1 MQHTLITPQSP
12 GEQLA
17 ALAAGALDMA
27 TRQQTGNIG
36 SVTIPTANGTKL
48 IAGEA
53 AGLQGIA
60 PWVGDTT
67 PPGIP
72 TGIGVDSAAGMIL
85 VSWDGSLQGGI
96 PADFDH
102 VQILVDGAEA
112 GQLRVR
118 GTATLGPY
126 EADSVH
132 QVTARAWDDAHAEDG
147 SPAPNWSDPTKPVS
161 VTVKSVVDA
170 DEIKEA
176 QDKAQQA
183 INEVAGVRQTASNAS
198 KAAADAG
205 KAAADAGSTA
215 SQAKSIADGLS
226 GSVGTAVSTANSA
239 AASAKQASK
248 DAGDAK
254 QKASE
259 AASSASTAVSQSA
272 AASSKADTALSRGVE
287 LVRNP
292 AFDPALGDLD
302 GFGLSMGASG
312 APAKPPLPYATYG
325 ALTQRDYFSS
335 WRFPLDKGR
344 RYRFGF
350 WAICDGKGREDLR
363 IGWRY
368 VNPNT
373 HWDQAVTVTQ
383 EEASSWVWRE
393 AVVGTPDQWTDTDH
407 SLSVWLN
414 IAGYGDQ
421 ATGWWITGLTVRDVT
436 DSQAAKDQAARAQT
450 TADGKNRI
458 IAAASEPVHGGLA
471 LGDLWMP
478 LDKANNVVGI
488 QVWNG
493 KAFVD
498 YVLLAQEVLVAG
510 SVGTICL
517 ADGAVV
523 ADKVTASEALLEK
536 LLVRKIKA
544 DEIDVGMLT
553 AAIVKS
559 GLFSTPDGLVG
570 FDSSGFWAKGKDG
583 NYIFRAS
590 GDGVQAT
597 GGFQT
602 AASGDRIQ
610 LSQILFKGS
619 TIGGLQGIGDD
630 PETPY
635 WLIWGDHDEDGIAS
649 RLMMGTSTQQ
659 SEICVFRDDK
669 GRNNVSLTANSVG
682 ISGFDST
689 EVESDDVRLTGHKSI
704 RLDADAIWVRG
715 VRLPVSGIASG
726 GYSHHQGAWEI
737 SFKQASSRYGDLSF
751 TTGGNPSSANGV
763 QGLRIPCTG
772 YWLVSGAVNC
782 TGTGNEAA
790 IGLGIYD
797 PTSGS
802 LNTFWDGFI
811 IDFTT
816 SPNTWVTQAVPSTV
830 EYLQAGDVVMW
841 RSASSLQVG
850 GGANYLIATLLPF

>member
-1 MQHTLITPQSP
+1 MAFHPDITPRSREDTAA
-12 GEQLA
+12 GLAQLA
-17 ALAAGALDMA
+17 LSKAKK
-27 TRQQTGNIG
+27 QQTRKSG
-36 SVTIPTANGTKL
+36 SATWHNDNGTKT
-48 IAGEA
+48 IIGPDAGIS
-53 AGLQGIA
+53 GIA

-67 PPGIP
+67 PPGMP
-72 TGIGVDSAAGMIL
+72 AGVGVDSAAGMIL
-85 VSWDGSLQGGI
+85 VSWDGTLKGGI

-102 VQILVDGAEA
+102 VQILVDGVEA

-132 QVTARAWDDAHAEDG
+132 QVTARAWDDAHAEGG
-147 SPAPNWSDPTKPVS
+147 SPAPNGSGTTEPVS

-170 DEIKEA
+170 SEIQAA

-183 INEVAGVRQTASNAS
+183 INEIAGVKQTASSAS
-198 KAAADAG
+198 QAAADAG
-205 KAAADAGSTA
+205 KAAASAGSTA
-215 SQAKSIADGLS
+215 SQAKTIADGLS

-254 QKASE
+254 QKASQ
-259 AASSASTAVSQSA
+259 AASSATTAVSQSA
-272 AASSKADTALSRGVE
+272 AASNKADAALSRGVE

-292 AFDPALGDLD
+292 AFDPAWGDLD
-302 GFGLSMGASG
+302 GFGLSMGTSG

-350 WAICDGKGREDLR
+350 WCICDGKNREDLR

-421 ATGWWITGLTVRDVT
+421 AKGWWITGLTVRDVT
-436 DSQAAKDQAARAQT
+436 DSQDAKEQAARAQT

-458 IAAASEPVHGGLA
+458 IAAASEPSHGGLA
-471 LGDLWMP
+471 LGDLWMQ
-478 LDKANNVVGI
+478 LDKSSNVVGI

-498 YVLLAQEVLVAG
+498 YVLLAQQVLVAG
-510 SVGTICL
+510 SVDTICL
-517 ADGAVV
+517 ADGAIT
-523 ADKVTASEALLEK
+523 ASKVTASEALLEK

-544 DEIDVGMLT
+544 DEIDVGSLT

-559 GLFSTPDGLVG
+559 DLFATPDGLVG
-570 FDSSGFWAKGKDG
+570 FNPSGFWAKGKDG
-583 NYIFRAS
+583 KYLFRAS
-590 GDGVQAT
+590 GDGVQAV

-602 AASGDRIQ
+602 ALEGDRIQ
-610 LSQILFKGS
+610 LSQTLIQGS
-619 TIGGLQGIGDD
+619 NTGGLQGIGDD
-630 PETPY
+630 PTHPY
-635 WLIWGDHDEDGIAS
+635 WLIWGDHTGSSS
-649 RLMMGTSTQQ
+649 RLMMGTSPQQ
-659 SEICVFRDDK
+659 PEFQVSADSK
-669 GRNNVSLTANSVG
+669 GNHAVVTSSHVSLSAHSLL
-682 ISGFDST
+682 
-689 EVESDDVRLTGHKSI
+689 DVTGPRI
-704 RLDADAIWVRG
+704 
-715 VRLPVSGIASG
+715 
-726 GYSHHQGAWEI
+726 
-737 SFKQASSRYGDLSF
+737 
-751 TTGGNPSSANGV
+751 TV
-763 QGLRIPCTG
+763 QGLPADYRD
-772 YWLVSGAVNC
+772 
-782 TGTGNEAA
+782 
-790 IGLGIYD
+790 YD
-797 PTSGS
+797 PAYYLGWWGNWQDYNHATRLYKRGGVIFLE
-802 LNTFWDGFI
+802 LNIKYIPGLIPANQTI
-811 IDFTT
+811 
-816 SPNTWVTQAVPSTV
+816 PAV
-830 EYLQAGDVVMW
+830 LM
-841 RSASSLQVG
+841 ASSIMPDHSLDVLAYGTSYAVG
-850 GGANYLIATLLPF
+850 RFHVFGPGEGQPQGTISIGTRDTSANFFSGQMCWAAS

>member
-36 SVTIPTANGTKL
+36 SVTIPTAGGTKL
-48 IAGEA
+48 IAGEM
-53 AGLQGIA
+53 AGEQGIA

-67 PPGIP
+67 PPGMP

-85 VSWDGSLQGGI
+85 VSWDGTLQGGI

-102 VQILVDGAEA
+102 VQVLVDGTEA

-132 QVTARAWDDAHAEDG
+132 QVTARAWDDAHGEDG
-147 SPAPNWSDPTKPVS
+147 SPAPNGSEPTKPVS
-161 VTVKSVVDA
+161 VTVKSVVGA

-183 INEVAGVRQTASNAS
+183 INQIAGVQQTAAS
-198 KAAADAG
+198 ASQAAADAG
-205 KAAADAGSTA
+205 KAAASAGSTA
-215 SQAKSIADGLS
+215 SQAKTIADGLS
-226 GSVGTAVSTANSA
+226 GSVSKAMDTATSA
-239 AASAKQASK
+239 ADTAKQASQN
-248 DAGDAK
+248 AG
-254 QKASE
+254 KASDS
-259 AASSASTAVSQSA
+259 ANQALASAKTAVSQSA
-272 AASSKADTALSRGVE
+272 AASSKADAALSRGVE

-292 AFDPALGDLD
+292 AFDPAWGDLD
-302 GFGLSMGASG
+302 GFGLAMGATG

-335 WRFPLDKGR
+335 WRFPLDRGR
-344 RYRFGF
+344 KYRFGF
-350 WAICDGKGREDLR
+350 WCICDGQNREDLR

-373 HWDQAVTVTQ
+373 HWDEAVTVTQ

-436 DSQAAKDQAARAQT
+436 DSQDAKDQAVRAQT

-458 IAAASEPVHGGLA
+458 IASASEPAHGGLA
-471 LGDLWMP
+471 LGDLWMQ

-493 KAFVD
+493 QAFTD
-498 YVLLAQEVLVAG
+498 YVLMAQQVLVAG

-517 ADGAVV
+517 ADGSVV
-523 ADKVTASEALLEK
+523 ADKVTASEALLKK
-536 LLVRKIKA
+536 LLVRRIKA
-544 DEIDVGMLT
+544 DEIDVGSLT

-583 NYIFRAS
+583 KYLFRAS
-590 GDGVQAT
+590 GDGVQAV

-602 AASGDRIQ
+602 ALSGDRIQ
-610 LSQILFKGS
+610 LSQTLIQGS
-619 TIGGLQGIGDD
+619 NTGGLQGIGDD
-630 PETPY
+630 PTHPY
-635 WLIWGDHDEDGIAS
+635 WLIWGDHNGASS
-649 RLMMGTSTQQ
+649 RLMMGTSPQQ
-659 SEICVFRDDK
+659 PQYAATIGSD
-669 GRNNVSLTANSVG
+669 GRKTASMAADQVDIVG
-682 ISGFDST
+682 SRITVGYRSYTPHIDVPLSQWLDFYPGF
-689 EVESDDVRLTGHKSI
+689 SDYVGRS
-704 RLDADAIWVRG
+704 RLD
-715 VRLPVSGIASG
+715 IAG
-726 GYSHHQGAWEI
+726 GMCYMTVA
-737 SFKQASSRYGDLSF
+737 
-751 TTGGNPSSANGV
+751 V
-763 QGLRIPCTG
+763 QGSLAHGQYTAVAKVKRVYPHAGLNVVCTLQ
-772 YWLVSGAVNC
+772 YAFAAGAF
-782 TGTGNEAA
+782 
-790 IGLGIYD
+790 IGSDYD
-797 PTSGS
+797 PYPQVVQVMNHSGD
-802 LNTFWDGFI
+802 TRTWAVAQFI
-811 IDFTT
+811 FPYEGQLD
-816 SPNTWVTQAVPSTV
+816 
-830 EYLQAGDVVMW
+830 
-841 RSASSLQVG
+841 
-850 GGANYLIATLLPF
+850 

>member
-36 SVTIPTANGTKL
+36 SVTIPTAGGTKL

-67 PPGIP
+67 PPGMP

-85 VSWDGSLQGGI
+85 VSWDGTLQGSI

-102 VQILVDGAEA
+102 VQILVDNAEA
-112 GQLRVR
+112 GQLHVR

-147 SPAPNWSDPTKPVS
+147 SPAPNGSDATEPVS
-161 VTVKSVVDA
+161 VTVKSVVGA

-183 INEVAGVRQTASNAS
+183 INEIAGVKQTASSAS
-198 KAAADAG
+198 QAAADAG
-205 KAAADAGSTA
+205 KAAAIAGSTA

-254 QKASE
+254 QKAGE
-259 AASSASTAVSQSA
+259 AVGSANTAVSQSA
-272 AASSKADTALSRGVE
+272 AASSKADAALSRGVE

-292 AFDPALGDLD
+292 AFDPAWGDLD
-302 GFGLSMGASG
+302 GFGLAMGMTG

-335 WRFPLDKGR
+335 WRFPLDRGR
-344 RYRFGF
+344 KYRFGF
-350 WAICDGKGREDLR
+350 WCICDGKNREDLR

-436 DSQAAKDQAARAQT
+436 DSQDAKDQAAKAQT
-450 TADGKNRI
+450 TADGKNRTFTSQ
-458 IAAASEPVHGGLA
+458 AEPAHAGLTPGDVWYRQDSTGNVIGVMIWDGSRFNRQVA
-471 LGDLWMP
+471 MADQLLVPGSLGPISMAD
-478 LDKANNVVGI
+478 
-488 QVWNG
+488 
-493 KAFVD
+493 
-498 YVLLAQEVLVAG
+498 G
-510 SVGTICL
+510 SVTAVKIK
-517 ADGAVV
+517 ADDAML
-523 ADKVTASEALLEK
+523 KK
-536 LLVRKIKA
+536 LLVRKLLA
-544 DEIDVGMLT
+544 DEIDVGSLA
-553 AAIVKS
+553 AAIIQSEKFVTK
-559 GLFSTPDGLVG
+559 DGLNG
-570 FDSSGFWAKGKDG
+570 LDETGFWTKDKDG
-583 NYIFRAS
+583 NVLFKTS
-590 GDGVQAT
+590 GGLVQAV
-597 GGFQT
+597 GGWQT

-610 LSQILFKGS
+610 LSQTLIHG
-619 TIGGLQGIGDD
+619 TNTGGLQGIGDD

-635 WLIWGDHDEDGIAS
+635 WLIWGDHDTGDMYS
-649 RLMMGTSTQQ
+649 RLMMGISTQMP
-659 SEICVFRDDK
+659 EINVSMDKK
-669 GRNNVSLTANSVG
+669 GRNAISLAADDIAITGFNS
-682 ISGFDST
+682 ISVNESRYTPHIGVPLSQWIDFYPGF
-689 EVESDDVRLTGHKSI
+689 SDYVHRT
-704 RLDADAIWVRG
+704 RLD
-715 VRLPVSGIASG
+715 IAG
-726 GYSHHQGAWEI
+726 GMCIMTVA
-737 SFKQASSRYGDLSF
+737 
-751 TTGGNPSSANGV
+751 V
-763 QGLRIPCTG
+763 QGSLPDNVYTPVARVKTVYPHAGLNAVCTLQYAYAAG
-772 YWLVSGAVNC
+772 AFIGSDTDPQPQVIQVNNHSGMTLSWAL
-782 TGTGNEAA
+782 AQF
-790 IGLGIYD
+790 IFPYD
-797 PTSGS
+797 GQ
-802 LNTFWDGFI
+802 LD
-811 IDFTT
+811 
-816 SPNTWVTQAVPSTV
+816 
-830 EYLQAGDVVMW
+830 
-841 RSASSLQVG
+841 
-850 GGANYLIATLLPF
+850 

>member
-1 MQHTLITPQSP
+1 MQHTLIAPQSP

-27 TRQQTGNIG
+27 SRQQTGNIG
-36 SVTIPTANGTKL
+36 SVTIPTAGGTKL

-67 PPGIP
+67 PPGMP
-72 TGIGVDSAAGMIL
+72 TGVGVDSAAGMIL
-85 VSWDGSLQGGI
+85 VSWDGTLKGGM

-102 VQILVDGAEA
+102 ISILVDGTEA

-132 QVTARAWDDAHAEDG
+132 RVTARAWDDAHAEDG
-147 SPAPNWSDPTKPVS
+147 SPAPNGSGTTEPVS

-170 DEIKEA
+170 SQIKDA

-183 INEVAGVRQTASNAS
+183 INQIAGVQQTAAS
-198 KAAADAG
+198 ASQAAADAG

-215 SQAKSIADGLS
+215 SQAKTIADGLS
-226 GSVGTAVSTANSA
+226 GSVGTAVSTANNA

-254 QKASE
+254 QKAGE
-259 AASSASTAVSQSA
+259 AVDSASTAVSQSA
-272 AASSKADTALSRGVE
+272 AASSKADAALSRGVE

-292 AFDPALGDLD
+292 AFDPAWGDLD
-302 GFGLSMGASG
+302 GFGLNMGTSG

-335 WRFPLDKGR
+335 WRFPLDRGR

-350 WAICDGKGREDLR
+350 WCICDGKGREDLR

-368 VNPNT
+368 VNPGT
-373 HWDQAVTVTQ
+373 HWDEAVTVTPG
-383 EEASSWVWRE
+383 EASSWVWRE

-414 IAGYGDQ
+414 IAGYGE
-421 ATGWWITGLTVRDVT
+421 AAKGWWITGLTVRDVT
-436 DSQAAKDQAARAQT
+436 DSQAAKDQARQAQT

-458 IAAASEPVHGGLA
+458 IAAASEPDHAGLA
-471 LGDLWMP
+471 LGDLWMQ
-478 LDKANNVVGI
+478 LDKSNNVTGI

-493 KAFVD
+493 KSFTD
-498 YVLLAQEVLVAG
+498 YVLLAQQVLVAG

-523 ADKVTASEALLEK
+523 ADKVTASEAMLEK

-544 DEIDVGMLT
+544 DEIDVGSLT
-553 AAIVKS
+553 AAIVES

-570 FDSSGFWAKGKDG
+570 FDSSGFWAKGRDG
-583 NYIFRAS
+583 KYLFRAS
-590 GDGVQAT
+590 GDGVQAV

-602 AASGDRIQ
+602 ASKGDRIQ
-610 LSQILFKGS
+610 LSQTLIQGS
-619 TIGGLQGIGDD
+619 TTGGLQGIGDD
-630 PETPY
+630 PTHPY
-635 WLIWGDHDEDGIAS
+635 WLIWGDHDGAGS
-649 RLMMGTSTQQ
+649 RLAMGTSPQQ
-659 SEICVFRDDK
+659 PEFQARITPSGSAASVMASQIDLGMPGDSLRLQGVDASSADYRTNDVIAFYQ
-669 GRNNVSLTANSVG
+669 GFTNYRNFMRIYQRAGVCFLDFNVQK
-682 ISGFDST
+682 ISGLFQQNVLTPVIVLSKPVRPDRAIDMWAYGSYST
-689 EVESDDVRLTGHKSI
+689 LCRVHIFGPNESYPQGT
-704 RLDADAIWVRG
+704 
-715 VRLPVSGIASG
+715 VSVTAQGGQVDYCSG
-726 GYSHHQGAWEI
+726 Q
-737 SFKQASSRYGDLSF
+737 
-751 TTGGNPSSANGV
+751 
-763 QGLRIPCTG
+763 C
-772 YWLVSGAVNC
+772 
-782 TGTGNEAA
+782 
-790 IGLGIYD
+790 
-797 PTSGS
+797 
-802 LNTFWDGFI
+802 FW
-811 IDFTT
+811 
-816 SPNTWVTQAVPSTV
+816 
-830 EYLQAGDVVMW
+830 M
-841 RSASSLQVG
+841 
-850 GGANYLIATLLPF
+850 

>member
-36 SVTIPTANGTKL
+36 SVTIPTAGGTKL

-67 PPGIP
+67 APGMP

-85 VSWDGSLQGGI
+85 VSWDGSLDGGI

-102 VQILVDGAEA
+102 VSVLVDGVEA

-147 SPAPNWSDPTKPVS
+147 SPAPNGSEPTEPVS

-183 INEVAGVRQTASNAS
+183 INEIAGVKQTASSAS
-198 KAAADAG
+198 QAAADAG
-205 KAAADAGSTA
+205 KAAASAGSTA

-226 GSVGTAVSTANSA
+226 GSVGTAVSTA
-239 AASAKQASK
+239 KQASK

-254 QKASE
+254 QKAGE
-259 AASSASTAVSQSA
+259 ASSSATTAVSQSA
-272 AASSKADTALSRGVE
+272 AASSKADAALSRGVE

-292 AFDPALGDLD
+292 AFDPAWGDLD
-302 GFGLSMGASG
+302 GFGLSMGTSG

-335 WRFPLDKGR
+335 WRFPLDRGR
-344 RYRFGF
+344 KYRFGF
-350 WAICDGKGREDLR
+350 WAICDGKNREDLR

-368 VNPNT
+368 VNPGT

-414 IAGYGDQ
+414 IAGNGDQ
-421 ATGWWITGLTVRDVT
+421 AKGWWITGLTVRDVT
-436 DSQAAKDQAARAQT
+436 DSQDAKDRAARAQT
-450 TADGKNRI
+450 TADGKNRTFTSQ
-458 IAAASEPVHGGLA
+458 AEPAHAGLTP
-471 LGDLWMP
+471 GEVWYRQDGTG
-478 LDKANNVVGI
+478 NVVGVMVWDGTRFNR
-488 QVWNG
+488 QV
-493 KAFVD
+493 AMAD
-498 YVLLAQEVLVAG
+498 QLLVPGSLGPISMADG
-510 SVGTICL
+510 SVTAVKIK
-517 ADGAVV
+517 AD
-523 ADKVTASEALLEK
+523 EAMLKK
-536 LLVRKIKA
+536 LLVRKILA
-544 DEIDVGMLT
+544 DEIDVGSLA
-553 AAIVKS
+553 AAIIQSEKFVTK
-559 GLFSTPDGLVG
+559 DGLNG
-570 FDSSGFWAKGKDG
+570 LDETGFWTKDKDG
-583 NYIFRAS
+583 NVLFKTS
-590 GDGVQAT
+590 GGLVQAV
-597 GGFQT
+597 GGWQT

-610 LSQILFKGS
+610 LSQTLIHG
-619 TIGGLQGIGDD
+619 TNTGGLQGIGDD

-635 WLIWGDHDEDGIAS
+635 WLIWGDHDTGDLYS
-649 RLMMGTSTQQ
+649 RLMMGISTQMP
-659 SEICVFRDDK
+659 EINVSMDKK
-669 GRNNVSLTANSVG
+669 GRNNVILAANDVEIAAG
-682 ISGFDST
+682 DST
-689 EVESDDVRLTGHKSI
+689 EVEANDVHLTGHKSI
-704 RLDADAIWVRG
+704 RLDADAIWLRG
-715 VRLPVSGIASG
+715 VRLPVSGIATG
-726 GYSHHQGAWEI
+726 GYTHHQGAWEI
-737 SFKQASSRYGDLSF
+737 SFKQAQTRYGDLSF
-751 TTGGNPSSANGV
+751 TTGGNPGSTYGV

-772 YWLVSGAVNC
+772 YWLISGAVNV
-782 TGTGNEAA
+782 TGSGSSASL
-790 IGLGIYD
+790 GLGIYHEA
-797 PTSGS
+797 SGKID
-802 LNTFWDGFI
+802 TFGDGFVL
-811 IDFTT
+811 DFTL
-816 SPNTWVTQAVPSTV
+816 SPSKWVSQAVPSTV
-830 EYLQAGDVVMW
+830 EFLEAGDVVMW
-841 RSASSLQVG
+841 RG
-850 GGANYLIATLLPF
+850 GSILTAGAGPNYMIATLLPF

>member
-36 SVTIPTANGTKL
+36 SVTIPTAGGTKL

-67 PPGIP
+67 APGMP

-85 VSWDGSLQGGI
+85 VSWDGTLQGGI

-102 VQILVDGAEA
+102 VSVLVDGVEA

-132 QVTARAWDDAHAEDG
+132 RVTARAWDDAHAEDG
-147 SPAPNWSDPTKPVS
+147 SPAPNGSDATEPVS

-183 INEVAGVRQTASNAS
+183 INEIAGVKQTASSAS
-198 KAAADAG
+198 QAAADAG

-226 GSVGTAVSTANSA
+226 GSVGTAVSTA
-239 AASAKQASK
+239 KQASK

-254 QKASE
+254 QKAGE
-259 AASSASTAVSQSA
+259 AASSATTAVSQSA
-272 AASSKADTALSRGVE
+272 AASSMADAALSRGVE

-292 AFDPALGDLD
+292 AFDPAWGDLD
-302 GFGLSMGASG
+302 GFGLSMGTTG

-350 WAICDGKGREDLR
+350 WCICDGKNREDLR

-368 VNPNT
+368 VNPST

-393 AVVGTPDQWTDTDH
+393 AVVTTPDQWTDTDR

-421 ATGWWITGLTVRDVT
+421 AKGWWITGLTVRDVT
-436 DSQAAKDQAARAQT
+436 DSQDAKDQARQAQT

-458 IAAASEPVHGGLA
+458 IAAASEPSHGGLA
-471 LGDLWMP
+471 LGDLWMQ
-478 LDKANNVVGI
+478 LDKASNVTGI

-493 KAFVD
+493 KAFAD

-517 ADGAVV
+517 ADGAIT

-559 GLFSTPDGLVG
+559 KLFTTPDGLVG

-583 NYIFRAS
+583 GYIFRAS

-602 AASGDRIQ
+602 ASGGDRIQ
-610 LSQILFKGS
+610 LGQTLING
-619 TIGGLQGIGDD
+619 TTMGGLQGVAGD
-630 PETPY
+630 PATPY
-635 WLIWGDHDEDGIAS
+635 WLIWGDHDKQGLAS
-649 RLMMGTSTQQ
+649 RLMMGTSAQTP
-659 SEICVFRDDK
+659 EISISRDSHW
-669 GRNNVSLTANSVG
+669 RSSVSIATDSLNLNGTCYTPHIGVPLSQW
-682 ISGFDST
+682 IDFFPGFTNYLNRS
-689 EVESDDVRLTGHKSI
+689 
-704 RLDADAIWVRG
+704 RLD
-715 VRLPVSGIASG
+715 IAGGMCYMTVAVQGNIPHG
-726 GYSHHQGAWEI
+726 GYKAVAHIRKVYPHAGMN
-737 SFKQASSRYGDLSF
+737 
-751 TTGGNPSSANGV
+751 T
-763 QGLRIPCTG
+763 PCTLQ
-772 YWLVSGAVNC
+772 YAAPSGAFISADWEQDPQVVYVMNV
-782 TGTGNEAA
+782 TGEARA
-790 IGLGIYD
+790 WASAQFVFPYD
-797 PTSGS
+797 GQ
-802 LNTFWDGFI
+802 LD
-811 IDFTT
+811 
-816 SPNTWVTQAVPSTV
+816 
-830 EYLQAGDVVMW
+830 
-841 RSASSLQVG
+841 
-850 GGANYLIATLLPF
+850 